1 MIDNVAFYVLTFSFD
16 VYGRFWV
23 EKLNKNPFTASS
35 WAAFFLSVKRF
46 WLFKKSLL
54 EPWSPNTSRYK
65 KVQKTKNVP
74 LDEIYLE
81 YGLRFDLEFIV

>member
-1 MIDNVAFYVLTFSFD
+1 MGLFM
-16 VYGRFWV
+16 
-23 EKLNKNPFTASS
+23 
-35 WAAFFLSVKRF
+35 WAARPFLLYRKSV
-46 WLFKKSLL
+46 S

-81 YGLRFDLEFIV
+81 YGLRFELKFFV